1 MINPKK
7 YFAIKE
13 EETLTAPDKY
23 FFSCNVAA
31 DLPYF
36 DGHFPGFPILPA
48 VALIDLAGEILK
60 KILNNENLE
69 IAKLKTAKFR
79 KNIVPGDNLSIEVR
93 FKNDADWEL
102 YFKSDEAKVSTI
114 KLTLR
119 H

>member
-1 MINPKK
+1 MINPEK

-13 EETLTAPDKY
+13 EILTTPDKNIY
-23 FFSCNVAA
+23 SCNIAA

-48 VALIDLAGEILK
+48 VALIDLAREILK
-60 KILNNENLE
+60 KILHNENLQ

-79 KNIVPGDNLSIEVR
+79 KNIVPGDTLFIEV
-93 FKNDADWEL
+93 KYIDDANWEL